1 MFPILEEIL
10 PEIASRFKER
20 AGVGFALISNGS
32 VEDYDS
38 NYDWNNAKNITMSYR
53 DMVAE
58 SVRWGEPQITIDSRS
73 RFVWCVPVFANNSA
87 VAGLFA
93 ALEKEEPDNST
104 RFVHDTAWY
113 LFELSNEA
121 NLSNHALMERNRLAA
136 LADARRAE
144 ALHIKKQ
151 FKNPRDIYLIE
162 EAKLLRAIRSKDPEL
177 ARQTINT
184 ILLGVYNLGHE
195 RFDLLKPLVLEMVV
209 QMYRAAIEEGA
220 DSNELLGL
228 NSNLLIDLLKVEN
241 EYTLNTWLARWLET
255 FVNIEFEKQRWLP
268 PRSLSPVIL
277 YVKNNLEKPLTR
289 DRVARACGLSPSYL
303 SRLLKA
309 STGYTF
315 SELLNR
321 FRTDRACSLLDHTN
335 LTASDI
341 AYAAGFSDQSYFT
354 KTFKRYQGTTPGA
367 YRGEQKRTTLP
378 SLHEI
383 TKKGAF

>member
-1 MFPILEEIL
+1 
-10 PEIASRFKER
+10 
-20 AGVGFALISNGS
+20 
-32 VEDYDS
+32 
-38 NYDWNNAKNITMSYR
+38 MSYKS
-53 DMVAE
+53 MIAE
-58 SVRWGEPQITIDSRS
+58 SVRWGEPQITIDSHS
-73 RFVWCVPVFANNSA
+73 RLVWCVPIFANNLP
-87 VAGLFA
+87 VGGLFA
-93 ALEKEEPDNST
+93 AMAKVGSEDST
-104 RFVHDTAWY
+104 RFVHETAWF
-113 LFELSNEA
+113 LLELSDEA
-121 NLSNHALMERNRLAA
+121 NLSNHALMEGNRLAA

-151 FKNPRDIYLIE
+151 FKNPRDIYLVE
-162 EAKLLRAIRSKDPEL
+162 EAKLLRAIRNKDPEL

-184 ILLGVYNLGHE
+184 ILLGVYNLGRE

-228 NSNLLIDLLKVEN
+228 NSNLLIDLLKVED
-241 EYTLNTWLARWLET
+241 EYALNTWLARWLET
-255 FVNIEFEKQRWLP
+255 YVNIEFEKQRWLP

-303 SRLLKA
+303 SRLLKS

-321 FRTDRACSLLDHTN
+321 FRTDRACWLLDHTS

-367 YRGEQKRTTLP
+367 YRSEQKRVQRP

-383 TKKGAF
+383 TKKEAI